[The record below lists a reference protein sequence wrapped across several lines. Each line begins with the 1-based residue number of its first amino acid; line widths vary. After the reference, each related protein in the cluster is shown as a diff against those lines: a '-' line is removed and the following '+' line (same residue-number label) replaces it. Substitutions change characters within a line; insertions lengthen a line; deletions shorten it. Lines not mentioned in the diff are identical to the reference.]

1 MSTNGSVHWVSSAVR
16 NPQATTVILSQVP
29 GQSVRWKVEV
39 QGPVYWKEQPE
50 NHSSSEAVVLFCRR
64 LSS

>member
-1 MSTNGSVHWVSSAVR
+1 MSTNDSVHWVSSAVR
-16 NPQATTVILSQVP
+16 NPPATKSCHQVP

-39 QGPVYWKEQPE
+39 QGHVYWKEQPE
-50 NHSSSEAVVLFCRR
+50 NHSSSEAGVQFCRR

>member
-16 NPQATTVILSQVP
+16 NPPATTIILSP
-29 GQSVRWKVEV
+29 GAWAISSLEIEV
-39 QGPVYWKEQPE
+39 QGPVYLNEQPE